1 MIATLE
7 PSLLDQWRRRLG
19 GRRRTRPRP
28 WAALGCLVDAPVVEG
43 LVEIEN
49 LTLVVLYDEPLP
61 HGRCALRLAGYSA
74 SPIPWGVRFGGS
86 DQCRFVKDLWLQ
98 PVPGGQGYRL
108 DLAGEESLAL
118 WLQLERELDR
128 CTRFCRQ
135 PLRESCS
142 FGGKSAWPTS
152 TAGSG
157 PPHGSPGTLIFRERR
172 RKRGINECPLFRAP
186 HSRGLFRAQQFAAN

>member
-108 DLAGEESLAL
+108 DLASTEVLAL
-118 WLQLERELDR
+118 GLQLERELDR
-128 CTRFCRQ
+128 CTRRTRTGRNPNTRGKSWRGFIPALTGDRTGR
-135 PLRESCS
+135 PLRRQQRIGSS
-142 FGGKSAWPTS
+142 GGS
-152 TAGSG
+152 
-157 PPHGSPGTLIFRERR
+157 
-172 RKRGINECPLFRAP
+172 
-186 HSRGLFRAQQFAAN
+186 SRDRS